1 MIRRSP
7 HAGKLIAAGLMAC
20 STVPVAVGFMW
31 THGAGIF
38 DQIVQFTE
46 EPGEAFKRAVTNLQC
61 LPERMNP
68 TLSETNHP

>member
-1 MIRRSP
+1 MIRRYP
-7 HAGKLIAAGLMAC
+7 HARKLIAAGLVAC
-20 STVPVAVGFMW
+20 TTIPVAARCKWKYV
-31 THGAGIF
+31 AGIF
-38 DQIVQFTE
+38 GEIVQFTE